1 MTNKGRYTALL
12 DANILYSAKL
22 RDIFMEVALAK
33 LYRPRWTAGIHREWI
48 DALLRRNPHLDREKL
63 ECTRYLMDRTIP
75 TALVTGYESLIDL
88 LALPD
93 ANDRHVLAAAVVG
106 RCDVIVT
113 QNTKHFPQ
121 TVLASLGLEAQHPDE
136 FLANHLDL
144 APGRF
149 CRAIGLVRV
158 RLQNPPYSVEEFLT
172 DMTRIGLVATAS
184 ELQQYAE
191 LLSKAV

>member
-12 DANILYSAKL
+12 DANILFSAKL

-33 LYRPRWTAGIHREWI
+33 LYRPRWTADIHQEWI
-48 DALLRRNPHLDREKL
+48 ESLLRRKPYLDRKKL
-63 ECTRYLMDRTIP
+63 ECTRDLMDRTIP
-75 TALVTGYESLIDL
+75 TALVTGHESLIDAL
-88 LALPD
+88 SLPD
-93 ANDRHVLAAAVVG
+93 ANDRHILAAAVAG

-113 QNTKHFPQ
+113 QNVKHFPQ
-121 TVLASLGLEAQHPDE
+121 SELASLGLEAQHPDE

-172 DMTRIGLVATAS
+172 DMTSIGLVVTAS

-191 LLSKAV
+191 LLA